1 VGDATTNGTAGA
13 ITTGNAFPIQTI
25 SPNQEFLNTHTQE
38 RIQIISVPGQT
49 VAPPPPPLL
58 GSNRPDSNTI
68 PQDILANLVGDIV
81 GAKTTIN
88 PDAVGNSRYGWTLA
102 EGSLNTDYINLQNLL
117 AQGNLNQAITQID
130 EVFEEEFENYL
141 GENFPHETVTVEGIR
156 TVLKTI
162 KSETKTQPAI
172 VYALSTP
179 QQLELVLVMPDG
191 SPIRKV
197 VPEANAAAL
206 QKTLTE
212 FRKAV
217 TNVTDSRGYLAPA
230 QQLYQWMIAPLE
242 SELEAL
248 GIDTLIFCMDAGLRL
263 VPMAALHDGKQ
274 FLVEKYS
281 LGSIPSVS
289 LTNSRY
295 KAVKD
300 AQVLGMGAS
309 EFQQLAPLPAVPTE
323 LNVITQQLWT
333 GKSFLNEEFTEKNL
347 LAQRQP
353 FGIIHLATHADF
365 QPGKADNAYIQL
377 WDSQLKV
384 NQLRQMGWHQPP
396 QVELLV
402 LSACRTALGD
412 VDAELGFAGL
422 AVQAGVKSALAS
434 LWYVSDEGT
443 LAIMGGFYQ
452 HLRQP
457 DVTIKAEAL
466 RRAQLAMLQKQVRVE
481 NGKLQGLD
489 ELGSIPLPP
498 ELAAQSSH
506 DFSHPYYWAAFTM
519 IGSPW

>member
-1 VGDATTNGTAGA
+1 
-13 ITTGNAFPIQTI
+13 
-25 SPNQEFLNTHTQE
+25 
-38 RIQIISVPGQT
+38 
-49 VAPPPPPLL
+49 
-58 GSNRPDSNTI
+58 
-68 PQDILANLVGDIV
+68 
-81 GAKTTIN
+81 
-88 PDAVGNSRYGWTLA
+88 
-102 EGSLNTDYINLQNLL
+102 
-117 AQGNLNQAITQID
+117 
-130 EVFEEEFENYL
+130 
-141 GENFPHETVTVEGIR
+141 
-156 TVLKTI
+156 
-162 KSETKTQPAI
+162 
-172 VYALSTP
+172 
-179 QQLELVLVMPDG
+179 MPDG

-217 TNVTDSRGYLAPA
+217 TNVTDSRGYLASA

-242 SELEAL
+242 SELESL